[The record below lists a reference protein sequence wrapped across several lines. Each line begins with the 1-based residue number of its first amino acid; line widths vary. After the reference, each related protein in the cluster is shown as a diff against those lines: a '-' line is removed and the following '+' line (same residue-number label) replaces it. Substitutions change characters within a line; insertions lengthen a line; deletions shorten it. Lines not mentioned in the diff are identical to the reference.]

1 LATNPDGFIIHR
13 LQNEGGNMKKF
24 QIFGLVFASTAL
36 VFSMALADRGN
47 GNKPSGEVRIN
58 LSASSAFPS
67 AKGYAKFK
75 NRGGEREFEVELEHL
90 RQLSNQRLGV
100 CLNGSR
106 VGSLK
111 INSLG
116 RGELNLNSDS
126 GEKVPSVGAN
136 TKVQVHTNN
145 SCSAALVASGQF

>member
-1 LATNPDGFIIHR
+1 LVTNPNGFIIHR
-13 LQNEGGNMKKF
+13 LQNEGGNMKSF
-24 QIFGLVFASTAL
+24 NFFGFASAAL
-36 VFSMALADRGN
+36 VFSIALADRGN

-58 LSASSAFPS
+58 LSSSSAFAS
-67 AKGYAKFK
+67 AKGYAKLK
-75 NRGGEREFEVELEHL
+75 DRGGEHEFEVELEHL
-90 RQLSNQRLGV
+90 KQLSNQRLGV

-111 INSLG
+111 VNSLG

-126 GEKVPSVGAN
+126 GEKVPSIGSN

-145 SCSAALVASGQF
+145 SCNAALVASG

>member
-1 LATNPDGFIIHR
+1 
-13 LQNEGGNMKKF
+13 MKKF
-24 QIFGLVFASTAL
+24 QIFDLVIASAAL
-36 VFSMALADRGN
+36 VFSIALADRGN
-47 GNKPSGEVRIN
+47 GNNKPSGEVRIH
-58 LSASSAFPS
+58 LSSSRAFAS

-75 NRGGEREFEVELEHL
+75 DRGGEREFEVELEHL
-90 RQLSNQRLGV
+90 KQLSNQRLGV

-106 VGSLK
+106 VGSFK

-126 GEKVPSVGAN
+126 GEKVPSIGSN

-145 SCSAALVASGQF
+145 SCNTTLVASGRF